1 MRREALR
8 RARLSYYR
16 QNEELRPRAANH
28 QLHRYSLT
36 KGPALAPAILFVG
49 SSEGPA
55 AFEVGACQITPS
67 TTVGV
72 SNSGC
77 ALSLEAARSSAR
89 RVPGGRGPSAVRP
102 SD

>member
-28 QLHRYSLT
+28 QLHRCSLT

-49 SSEGPA
+49 
-55 AFEVGACQITPS
+55 
-67 TTVGV
+67 
-72 SNSGC
+72 
-77 ALSLEAARSSAR
+77 
-89 RVPGGRGPSAVRP
+89 
-102 SD
+102 